1 MLMVEFVT
9 AVKYRLPIKVVV
21 LKNNTLGQIKW
32 EQMMYQ
38 GNPEFGCELQPIDFA
53 AFARACGGVGYTI
66 DDPATCG
73 EILDRALA
81 EPGPV
86 IIDAIVD
93 PLEPQLPAK
102 LKPEEVEKF
111 SQALKRGEPNR
122 EEIAANIQHLLQV
135 REMV

>member
-1 MLMVEFVT
+1 MLMVESIA

-38 GNPEFGCELQPIDFA
+38 GNPEFGCELQSIDFA
-53 AFARACGGVGYTI
+53 AFARACGGVGYAI

-73 EILDRALA
+73 EILDRTLA
-81 EPGPV
+81 EPGSV

-111 SQALKRGEPNR
+111 SQALKRGELS